1 MTNFEEAFKR
11 LDQFIEQKMRVTN
24 VPGMAVAVTD
34 RERLLRVSTYGFADV
49 AAQTPVTPEMLFE
62 IGSIG
67 KSFTS
72 IALLQLREEGQL
84 DLHEPVTRYLPWF
97 EVQSEYEPITPHHLM
112 SHTAGIITG
121 PDFPGDPH
129 YEVWALR
136 ETEATAPP
144 GTYFHYS
151 NIGYKTL
158 GVVMEDL
165 LGQPYGDIIQARI
178 LDPLEMTA
186 TEPIITNET
195 RKRLAV
201 GYEAYCDDRPLPR
214 GRPLAP
220 ATWLEHAEGAG
231 SIASTPADMAAY
243 LRMLMNR
250 GQGPRGHILSE
261 GGFDLMTR
269 CVIEAKEEGEGSF
282 YGYGLGIRESDSH
295 TTIGHGGGMVGYYSY
310 MLADMDDGLG
320 VVVLMNG
327 PGGQSDEEIANL
339 ALKLLRA
346 ALHDQELPPVPPTD
360 PTKIENGAEY
370 AGTYR
375 ACPACPER
383 SRGKHGR
390 KAGAQP
396 FTLVAEGG
404 RLMLRYGDERIVLER
419 RGPDR
424 FHVDHPGFALF
435 LLRLGREEGEVV
447 EAFHGPDWYTNE
459 RYAGP
464 TTFDYPEEWD
474 AYPGHYC
481 SHNPWLTNFRV
492 VLRKGALALIHPS
505 GDEEPLVPLGDGIFR
520 VGEEERSP
528 ERIRFAP
535 ILNGQALRANLSCGE
550 YYRTFTR

>member
-11 LDQFIEQKMRVTN
+11 LDQFIEQKMKVTN

-34 RERLLRVSTYGFADV
+34 REKLLRVSTYGFADV

-72 IALLQLREEGQL
+72 IALLQLWEEGRL

-112 SHTAGIITG
+112 SHTAGITMG
-121 PDFPGDPH
+121 PEFPGEAR

-144 GTYFHYS
+144 GTYYHYS
-151 NIGYKTL
+151 DAGYKTL
-158 GVVMEDL
+158 GVVLESL

-178 LDPLEMTA
+178 LDPLGMTA

-201 GYEAYCDDRPLPR
+201 GYEAFYDDRPLPR

-231 SIASTPADMAAY
+231 SIASTPADMATY
-243 LRMLMNR
+243 LRTLMNR
-250 GQGPRGHILSE
+250 GQGPRGRILSE
-261 GGFDLMTR
+261 ESFDLMTQR
-269 CVIEAKEEGEGSF
+269 IIEAKEEGEGSF
-282 YGYGLGIRESDSH
+282 YGYGLGIRESDGH
-295 TTIGHGGGMVGYYSY
+295 TTISHGGGMVGYYSY

-320 VVVLMNG
+320 IIVLMNG

-346 ALHDQELPPVPPTD
+346 ALHDQELLPVPPTD
-360 PTKIENGAEY
+360 PTKVENGTDY

-375 ACPACPER
+375 ACSACPER

-390 KAGAQP
+390 KASVQS
-396 FTLVAEGG
+396 FTLLTEGK
-404 RLMLRYGDERIVLER
+404 RLILHYGDERVVLER
-419 RGPDR
+419 RDPDR
-424 FHVDHPGFALF
+424 FYVDHPDFALF
-435 LLRLGREEGEVV
+435 LLHFERKKGEVV

-464 TTFDYPEEWD
+464 TTFDHPEEWD

-505 GDEEPLVPLGDGIFR
+505 GDEEPLMPLGDGVFR
-520 VGEEERSP
+520 VGEDERSP

-535 ILNGQALRANLSCGE
+535 IINGQALRANLSCGE